1 MMFTT
6 TTYRYNNYHSLLG
19 IPPTVCFHWCTLCT
33 PSSVLDIWII
43 KNNGLTDLLNLK
55 LIDSINAFTLDLLI
69 LAGWIVMGSL
79 VAIVAV
85 LAGIVITILLIVIYV
100 LWKR

>member
-1 MMFTT
+1 M
-6 TTYRYNNYHSLLG
+6 
-19 IPPTVCFHWCTLCT
+19 
-33 PSSVLDIWII
+33 PSH
-43 KNNGLTDLLNLK
+43 T
-55 LIDSINAFTLDLLI
+55 DLLI

-79 VAIVAV
+79 AAIVAV